1 MGPVLTTWIFFG
13 HLLCWAGHSWCTSQA
28 ESDINHTMC
37 CQYSVLIPAQRP
49 ARMVCSLRQRGSPEP
64 SSGLPQWISHAM
76 FLLFVIAVCHVLG
89 QGITISLLVCL
100 LHKTRKM
107 WKMVECGKSW
117 KENCWNFI
125 FSSATCLF
133 KGSKMSKKPLFNE

>member
-1 MGPVLTTWIFFG
+1 MRKQTLVRGGKWDLSWQPGFSLATCSVELGVPDVHHRQKVTLTTPCAANTQYW
-13 HLLCWAGHSWCTSQA
+13 SQLRDQA
-28 ESDINHTMC
+28 
-37 CQYSVLIPAQRP
+37 
-49 ARMVCSLRQRGSPEP
+49 ARVVCSLRQRGLSEP
-64 SSGLPQWISHAM
+64 SPGLPQWISHAM

-117 KENCWNFI
+117 KENCLKF
-125 FSSATCLF
+125 LF
-133 KGSKMSKKPLFNE
+133 FRCYVSI